1 MRSIRAPCS
10 MLKKA
15 TRGERGVGVSDLNR
29 LATSVM
35 SISLV
40 GDFGKSQ
47 LMSIWEY
54 VGTRKR

>member
-1 MRSIRAPCS
+1 MRSISAPCS

-47 LMSIWEY
+47 LMSIWE
-54 VGTRKR
+54 